1 MKNDEQ
7 VSYADRIEVGLEG
20 KVEQRR
26 QTFQAEGLWE
36 IGCAVMVSLGT
47 IRNNSQISVA
57 YNN

>member
-26 QTFQAEGLWE
+26 ETFQAEGIWE
-36 IGCAVMVSLGT
+36 IQCAIMVSLGKIT
-47 IRNNSQISVA
+47 NNSQISVA
-57 YNN
+57 YD